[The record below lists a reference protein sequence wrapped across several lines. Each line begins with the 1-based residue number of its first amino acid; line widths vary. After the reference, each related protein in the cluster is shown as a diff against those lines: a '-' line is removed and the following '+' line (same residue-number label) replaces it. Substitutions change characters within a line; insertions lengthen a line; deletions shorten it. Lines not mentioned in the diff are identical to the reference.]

1 MLTRISTRTIFLL
14 CLLTNSGCFTF
25 VHVFDS
31 ASHAEQAQ
39 ELREAKKFEEAIE
52 QYKKHIQVR
61 LERKQRD
68 ENPYFYYLLIGDCQ
82 VELEQIDDAETSYL
96 KALEHK
102 VDEALVAERLRRLGT
117 WYSERVE
124 FEKGIDLLQRHRHL
138 DPLLY
143 DLEIDRLHKLL
154 VASEIKEESSSE

>member
-1 MLTRISTRTIFLL
+1 MPTRTSTLAALLLFLSS
-14 CLLTNSGCFTF
+14 TSGCYTY
-25 VHVFDS
+25 VYVFDS

-39 ELREAKKFEEAIE
+39 KLRESKKFEEAIKE
-52 QYKKHIQVR
+52 YKKHIQVR
-61 LERKQRD
+61 LERKQND

-82 VELEQIDDAETSYL
+82 VELDKLDDAEASYL

-102 VDEALVAERLRRLGT
+102 VDQALVAERLRRLGT
-117 WYSERVE
+117 WYSERAK
-124 FEKGIDLLQRHRHL
+124 FEEGIDLLQRHRHL

-154 VASEIKEESSSE
+154 VAKEIKEESSSE